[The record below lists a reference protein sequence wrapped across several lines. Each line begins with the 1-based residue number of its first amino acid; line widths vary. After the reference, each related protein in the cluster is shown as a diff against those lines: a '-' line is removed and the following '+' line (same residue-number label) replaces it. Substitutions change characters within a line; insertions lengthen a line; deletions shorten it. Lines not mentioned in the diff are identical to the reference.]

1 MNRKNHDDTAIAM
14 MTPPQFQNCILTWF
28 DSHGRKHLPWQQNK
42 TPYKVWISEIMLQQ
56 TQVNTVI
63 PYFERFMQQ
72 FPDLMALAKAKE
84 DSVLHLWAGLG
95 YYSRARNLHKAAKMV
110 AEKYHGKFPLTVEGL
125 CELPGIG
132 RSTAGAILSL
142 ASDLP
147 APILD
152 GNVKRVLARFHA
164 VTQPV
169 NEKKVENH
177 LWELATQYTPHKRV
191 ADYTQAMMDLG
202 ATVCTRGKPA
212 CLVCPLMKAC
222 AARQQGIAD
231 GLPVKKTTGELPVRK
246 ATFLVIKKSKKILL
260 HKRPASGIWGGLW
273 CLPEIIGQPEQ
284 KMIQIYCR
292 QQLKVTIKDYSILPS
307 FRHTFSHYHLDIFPV
322 VIELK
327 KAPAKVMDGAEQIWY
342 NPSEPHSVG
351 LPKPIQSIMRAF
363 L

>member
-1 MNRKNHDDTAIAM
+1 MNHKKHDNPAVA
-14 MTPPQFQNCILTWF
+14 MTPQQFQHAILSWF

-63 PYFERFMQQ
+63 PYFERFMQH
-72 FPDLMALAKAKE
+72 FPELMALANAKE
-84 DSVLHLWAGLG
+84 DEVLHLWAGLG

-110 AEKYHGKFPLTVEGL
+110 AEKYQGEFPSTVEGL

-132 RSTAGAILSL
+132 RSTAGAILAL
-142 ASDLP
+142 ASNLP

-164 VTQPV
+164 LDAPV
-169 NEKKVENH
+169 NEKKIENQ
-177 LWELATQYTPHKRV
+177 LWELATLYTPQDRV

-202 ATVCTRGKPA
+202 ATLCTRGKPA
-212 CLVCPLMKAC
+212 CLICPLMATC
-222 AARQQGIAD
+222 SARQQGIAD
-231 GLPVKKTTGELPVRK
+231 LLPVKKTTKELPVRT
-246 ATFLVIKKSKKILL
+246 ATFLVIKKDQKILL
-260 HKRPASGIWGGLW
+260 HKRPSVGIWGGLW
-273 CLPEIIGQPEQ
+273 SLPEITGLPEQ
-284 KMIQIYCR
+284 KTIQDYCR
-292 QQLKVTIKDYSILPS
+292 QQLKITFKDYSILPM
-307 FRHTFSHYHLDIFPV
+307 FRHTFSHYHLDISPV

-327 KAPAKVMDGAEQIWY
+327 KAPAKVMEGDSQIWY